1 MDADFSGL
9 LDLSADLS
17 SAPAAAARYARKAV
31 EVTARSIDEDWTQ
44 GADRSGLHGYAA
56 SIDYEIKVTGDAI
69 EAEIGPNL
77 GRNQGSFGFVEDAG
91 GGVRSA
97 PQHAGR
103 DALRANEPDFYRGLE
118 IAVLDGTRK
127 AVEG

>member
-1 MDADFSGL
+1 MSVDYDFTDL
-9 LDLSADLS
+9 LKLAADLGRVPS
-17 SAPAAAARYARKAV
+17 EVAPNVRKAV
-31 EVTARSIDEDWTQ
+31 EVTARHVKDDWSRD
-44 GADRSGLHGYAA
+44 AKRSGLAGYAA
-56 SIDYEIKVTGDAI
+56 SVDYELKESRNGV

-103 DALRANEPDFYRGLE
+103 NAARKNEQDLIDGIEKAIGDFL
-118 IAVLDGTRK
+118 
-127 AVEG
+127 